1 MRLFKVGLLP
11 LVLAMV
17 STLPVQGST
26 LFIVPTFD
34 SSITSDP
41 NASAIEATIN
51 SAIST
56 YAADF
61 SNPITVDITFEE
73 MSSGLGSNTTFFETI
88 PYATY
93 CNALVAHATTTN
105 DASAVAS
112 LLVGGVCP
120 TTNPVTGS
128 SSINVKTPN
137 LRALGLLGPPSS
149 PDGTVMLNTSIT
161 TPGSPGSTLSN
172 SLISVVEHEMD
183 EVLGLGSAMPN
194 TSGGTIGAAPSNSP
208 FPEDLF
214 RFTAGPGGTRTFSAG
229 SPCSGLGN
237 AFFSINGGTTDLAQF
252 NNACNGGDFGDWAVV
267 GSPKVQDWQA
277 TAGATPSLGVELVAL
292 DVIGYDLVGTPEPGT
307 FVLVGSAL
315 LSAVF
320 LRRRAIRTR
329 A

>member
-1 MRLFKVGLLP
+1 
-11 LVLAMV
+11 MV
-17 STLPVQGST
+17 STLPVHAST

-51 SAIST
+51 SAIAT

-73 MSSGLGSNTTFFETI
+73 MSSGLGSNSTFFETI

-93 CNALVAHATTTN
+93 CNALVAHATTAN

-120 TTNPVTGS
+120 TNNPVTGS
-128 SSINVKTPN
+128 SMINVKTPN

-149 PDGTVMLNTSIT
+149 ADGTVMVNTSLT
-161 TPGSPGSTLSN
+161 NPGSPGSALSY

-183 EVLGLGSAMPN
+183 ELLGLGSALPN
-194 TSGGTIGAAPSNSP
+194 TNAGSFATVGAAPSNSP

-214 RFTAGPGGTRTFSAG
+214 RYTAGPGGTRTFSAG

-277 TAGATPSLGVELVAL
+277 TPGANPSLGVELVAL
-292 DVIGYDLVGTPEPGT
+292 DVVGYDLVDAPEPGT
-307 FVLVGSAL
+307 FFLVGSAL
-315 LSAVF
+315 LSVVF
-320 LRRRAIRTR
+320 LRRRAIAAR